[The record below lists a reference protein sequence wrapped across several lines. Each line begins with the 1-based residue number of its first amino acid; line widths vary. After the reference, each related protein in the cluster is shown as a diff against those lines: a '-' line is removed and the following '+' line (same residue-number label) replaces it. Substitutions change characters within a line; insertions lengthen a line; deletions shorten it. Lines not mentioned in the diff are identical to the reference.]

1 VPAATSVEELRTQIG
16 TYITQP
22 RFEGALWGIKIVS
35 LDSGRL
41 LFERHA
47 DRRMTPASNSKL
59 YVAALA
65 LDQLGGDYRILTP
78 VLASAPLAAG
88 ELRGDL
94 IVSGR
99 GDPSWKSR
107 GTPKTFWDIFDPFVA
122 VLQAAGLKH
131 IAGDVIADATFSAA
145 RPLPQAG

>member
-1 VPAATSVEELRTQIG
+1 MGRLSPRILSLCLAALLPVALRGGPARTAPVPAATSVEEPRTQIG

-41 LFERHA
+41 LFEHHA

-88 ELRGDL
+88 ELRGDQ
-94 IVSGR
+94 IGR
-99 GDPSWKSR
+99 AH
-107 GTPKTFWDIFDPFVA
+107 V
-122 VLQAAGLKH
+122 
-131 IAGDVIADATFSAA
+131 
-145 RPLPQAG
+145 